1 MSNLLCLSDH
11 RWPCSRADLESANP
25 LTAFPPDLA
34 DAQPLDQFGF
44 ILPEPT
50 SPPPHDPLTHCVVE
64 VRPTKGDDGIW
75 RQSWEVVELPPPP
88 PPGPDWPQFRQAIR
102 SENGFSAAFVAA
114 FSADPMVAHTLGSR
128 LDWFQT
134 TGDYALFLESLTLT
148 LQALPPQ
155 EAAHI
160 AMEFMALASRCG
172 LPAAFLDALQTLFPE
187 PAP

>member
-1 MSNLLCLSDH
+1 MSNLLCLSDG

-25 LTAFPPDLA
+25 LTTFPPDLA

-64 VRPTKGDDGIW
+64 VRPIKGDDGVW
-75 RQSWEVVELPPPP
+75 RQAWELAELPPPP
-88 PPGPDWPQFRQAIR
+88 PPGPDWPAFRQAIR
-102 SENGFSAAFVAA
+102 SENGFYDAYCAALA
-114 FSADPMVAHTLGSR
+114 ADPMVVALLGSR
-128 LDWFQT
+128 LDDFERD
-134 TGDYALFLESLTLT
+134 GNFSPFLESLTLT

-155 EAAHI
+155 DAAHI
-160 AMEFMALASRCG
+160 AMEFLALASRCG
-172 LPAAFLDALQTLFPE
+172 LPPAFLDALQTLFPE

>member
-1 MSNLLCLSDH
+1 MPRILYNTATGLLHPYPRQDDEPVVGLDPRFS
-11 RWPCSRADLESANP
+11 SLE
-25 LTAFPPDLA
+25 LIQELPPDHDPSTQRL
-34 DAQPLDQFGF
+34 
-44 ILPEPT
+44 EPT
-50 SPPPHDPLTHCVVE
+50 ETIDLDAATVTRGWQLV
-64 VRPTKGDDGIW
+64 T
-75 RQSWEVVELPPPP
+75 LPPP
-88 PPGPDWPQFRQAIR
+88 PPGPDWAQFRQAIR

-160 AMEFMALASRCG
+160 AMEFLTLASRCG

-187 PAP
+187 PA